1 MLTQTA
7 LLTQD
12 AKLAPYLAQSPPVAN
27 SYLTPKNF
35 PRPDAVPA
43 SKGTSNN
50 RAPVVAAPSQAAREK
65 DREKELPAT
74 TIAVLP
80 SSMPGY
86 HRVFMEGNAR
96 PKHPEFYSTESK
108 GEVNI
113 PPQNVG
119 PLRSPE
125 QQEITRNRLKPHARG
140 SQINLDKVAKRPDDM
155 TPLPAKRPRTT
166 KWQFGIRSRNTP
178 AEAMLA
184 LYKALQAMN
193 ADWEVPKARTPRA
206 RSNSG
211 SSAGSQDEDDGDGTQ
226 NSSDEEEGEENL
238 PRINSTDRGRT
249 RAGYGPHNDWGYKVP
264 SDPWVIQARFR
275 KEGLYPP
282 GPEQGSAHSSR
293 VDLTSVGQELAR
305 KRLENDANV
314 NAGGVSNNIASYT
327 GPGSNRFRA
336 ADGTD
341 NAEPDESLYVYMT
354 IQLYTIE
361 KDFYLVDFK
370 CAGYERLAREVV
382 KEVRT
387 EMENGAAGPWR
398 RVNDESLDNLQGLG
412 DEYEVRETE
421 VLNGSG
427 REDPGDKKVTSAFP
441 FLDVASRL
449 VAELADGGSRGR

>member
-1 MLTQTA
+1 M
-7 LLTQD
+7 
-12 AKLAPYLAQSPPVAN
+12 PP
-27 SYLTPKNF
+27 
-35 PRPDAVPA
+35 AVPI
-43 SKGTSNN
+43 KQ
-50 RAPVVAAPSQAAREK
+50 APPEKQAPAAVVASPT
-65 DREKELPAT
+65 PASRT
-74 TIAVLP
+74 YANTIAVLP
-80 SSMPGY
+80 SSLPDF
-86 HRVFMEGNAR
+86 HRVYMEGNPR
-96 PKHPEFYSTESK
+96 PLQPEMNAQSK

-113 PPQNVG
+113 PPLQGG
-119 PLRSPE
+119 PLRSQEE
-125 QQEITRNRLKPHARG
+125 QHITTARLKPHARG
-140 SQINLDKVAKRPDDM
+140 SQINLDKVAKRPDNM
-155 TPLPAKRPRTT
+155 TPLPAKKPRTT

-206 RSNSG
+206 RSHSG
-211 SSAGSQDEDDGDGTQ
+211 SSRGSRDDDDEEEPL
-226 NSSDEEEGEENL
+226 NSSDEEDGK
-238 PRINSTDRGRT
+238 PFHRTNSSDRGRT
-249 RAGYGPHNDWGYKVP
+249 RAGFGPHNDWGYKVP
-264 SDPWVIQARFR
+264 SDPWVIHARFR

-282 GPEQGSAHSSR
+282 GAEQGSAHSSR

-314 NAGGVSNNIASYT
+314 NAGGISNNIASYS
-327 GPGSNRFRA
+327 GPGSNRFKS

-341 NAEPDESLYVYMT
+341 NAEPDESAYVYMT

-387 EMENGAAGPWR
+387 ELENGAAGPWR
-398 RVNDESLDNLQGLG
+398 RINDESLDNLQGLG

-427 REDPGDKKVTSAFP
+427 RENPGEKKVTSAFP